1 MFITVVSGA
10 VKGIMPYLM
19 QVEVDTSDGL
29 PMFNM
34 VGFVSGEV
42 REAAERVRVALKN
55 AGYALPPMRITVNLS
70 PADIRK
76 AGIAVDLPVAVGILT
91 AVGEIKPESLK
102 NTLVIGELGLDGEV
116 KAVSGV
122 LPMVSH
128 AYKCGFD
135 TCILPV
141 DNAAEGAVVQGMKI
155 IGVENLAEAVAYLKT
170 DRDERDFLIAPTVVD
185 VDKLFRDANPVE
197 EYLKGIDFAEING
210 QSAVK
215 RAVEIAAA
223 GYHHI
228 LIIGP
233 PGSGKSMV
241 AKRIPS
247 IMPPLS
253 REEALEVSS
262 IYSVAG
268 MLKKG
273 ETLITRRPFMSPH
286 HSITEAALAGGGTIP
301 HPGVISLSHRGVMF
315 LDEMAEFK
323 RNTLNLLRQ
332 PLEDRVVH
340 IARSGGSFSF
350 PADLLL
356 VGAMN
361 PCPCGYYPDLNKCKC
376 SEGEISKY
384 LGRISGPILDRI
396 DICVEAAKIDVSE
409 LSHGT
414 GCNESSS
421 EIRKRV
427 IKAVRIQ
434 QMRFKNDVIRFNSE
448 MSPAQ
453 IQRYCRLGMQEQRL
467 MERIFTTMD
476 LSARAYH
483 KVLRIARTI
492 ADLDG
497 SETIQSAHL
506 SEAACYRMMD
516 SKYFGTSTRF
526 RSQHIE
532 QGHIGMADNKIV
544 LTNDYKIDQESGK
557 RGA

>member
-1 MFITVVSGA
+1 MFSTVVSGA

-34 VGFVSGEV
+34 VGFVSGDV

-55 AGYALPPMRITVNLS
+55 AGYPLPPMRITVNLS

-76 AGIAVDLPVAVGILT
+76 SGIAVDLPVAIGILT
-91 AVGEIKPESLK
+91 AVGEIDSENLK
-102 NTLVIGELGLDGEV
+102 DTLVIGELGLDGEV

-128 AYKCGFD
+128 AFKCGFK
-135 TCILPV
+135 TCILPA
-141 DNAAEGAVVQGMKI
+141 DNAREGAVVQGMKI
-155 IGVENLAEAVAYLKT
+155 VGVESLSEAVAYLKT
-170 DRDERDFLIAPTVVD
+170 DADERDEIIPPTVVD
-185 VDKLFRDANPVE
+185 VDELFREAGSYED
-197 EYLKGIDFAEING
+197 YLKGIDFSEING
-210 QSAVK
+210 QAAVK

-228 LIIGP
+228 LLIGP

-286 HSITEAALAGGGTIP
+286 HSITESALAGGGTIP

-332 PLEDRVVH
+332 PLEDREVH
-340 IARSGGSFSF
+340 IARSGGNFSY

-376 SEGEISKY
+376 SEGEITKY

-396 DICVEAAKIDVSE
+396 DICIEAAKIDVSE

-414 GCNESSS
+414 QCNESSAD
-421 EIRKRV
+421 IRKRV
-427 IKAVRIQ
+427 TAAVKVQ
-434 QMRFKNDVIRFNSE
+434 QRRFEKEGIRFNSE
-448 MSPAQ
+448 MNPSQ
-453 IQRYCRLGMQEQRL
+453 IQKYCKLGIQEQRL

-483 KVLRIARTI
+483 KVLRVARTI
-492 ADLDG
+492 ADLEG
-497 SETIQSAHL
+497 AERIEASHL
-506 SEAACYRMMD
+506 TEAACYRMMD
-516 SKYFGTSTRF
+516 TKYFSKSGLSAEQSIAGKTSVNMRKPAEGGT
-526 RSQHIE
+526 
-532 QGHIGMADNKIV
+532 
-544 LTNDYKIDQESGK
+544 L
-557 RGA
+557 

>member
-1 MFITVVSGA
+1 MFSTVVSGA

-34 VGFVSGEV
+34 VGFVSGDV

-55 AGYALPPMRITVNLS
+55 AGYPLPPMRITVNLS

-76 AGIAVDLPVAVGILT
+76 SGIAVDLPVAVGILT
-91 AVGEIKPESLK
+91 AIGEIDEGSLK
-102 NTLVIGELGLDGEV
+102 DTLVIGELGLDGEV

-122 LPMVSH
+122 LPMVSY
-128 AYKCGFD
+128 AYKCGFK
-135 TCILPV
+135 TCILPA
-141 DNAAEGAVVQGMKI
+141 DNAREGAVVQGMKI
-155 IGVENLAEAVAYLKT
+155 IGVESLSEVVAYFKT
-170 DRDERDFLIAPTVVD
+170 DEKDRDQVIFPTKVD
-185 VDKLFRDANPVE
+185 VDSLFKESGNYED
-197 EYLKGIDFAEING
+197 YLKGIDFAEING
-210 QSAVK
+210 QSSVK

-228 LIIGP
+228 LLIGP

-286 HSITEAALAGGGTIP
+286 HSITESALAGGGNIP

-332 PLEDRVVH
+332 PLEDREVH
-340 IARSGGSFSF
+340 IARSGGNFSY
-350 PADLLL
+350 PADILL

-376 SEGEISKY
+376 SENEILKY

-396 DICVEAAKIDVSE
+396 DICIEAAKIDVSE

-414 GCNESSS
+414 SCNETSAQ
-421 EIRKRV
+421 IRKRV
-427 IKAVRIQ
+427 MEAVKIQ
-434 QMRFKNDVIRFNSE
+434 QRRFEKDKIRFNSE
-448 MSPAQ
+448 MNPMQ
-453 IQRYCRLGMQEQRL
+453 IQKYCRLGMKEQRL
-467 MERIFTTMD
+467 MEQIFNTMD

-483 KVLRIARTI
+483 KVLRLARTI

-497 SETIQSAHL
+497 AEQIEARHL
-506 SEAACYRMMD
+506 TEAACYRMMD
-516 SKYFGTSTRF
+516 AKYFGKSGLAA
-526 RSQHIE
+526 E
-532 QGHIGMADNKIV
+532 QNIAAK
-544 LTNDYKIDQESGK
+544 YAK
-557 RGA
+557 RGV

>member
-1 MFITVVSGA
+1 MFSTVVSGA

-34 VGFVSGEV
+34 VGFMSGEV
-42 REAAERVRVALKN
+42 KEASERVRVALKN
-55 AGYALPPMRITVNLS
+55 AGYPLPPMRITVNLS

-76 AGIAVDLPVAVGILT
+76 SGIAVDLPVAIGILT
-91 AVGEIKPESLK
+91 AIGEIDPDSLK
-102 NTLVIGELGLDGEV
+102 DTLVIGELGLDGEV

-122 LPMVSH
+122 LPMVTH
-128 AYKCGFD
+128 AFGKGYK
-135 TCILPV
+135 TCILPR
-141 DNAAEGAVVQGMKI
+141 DNAGEGAVVSGMKI
-155 IGVENLAEAVAYLKT
+155 IGVSSLSEAAAYLKSEAA
-170 DRDERDFLIAPTVVD
+170 DRDSLIEPTVVD
-185 VDKLFRDANPVE
+185 IDELFTDQNGME
-197 EYLKGIDFAEING
+197 MNLGGMDFSEVNG

-228 LIIGP
+228 LLIGP

-253 REEALEVSS
+253 RDEALEVSS

-286 HSITEAALAGGGTIP
+286 HSITEAALAGGGSVP

-332 PLEDRVVH
+332 PLEDREVH
-340 IARSGGSFSF
+340 IARSGGNFSY
-350 PADLLL
+350 PADILL

-376 SEGEISKY
+376 SENEITRY

-396 DICVEAAKIDVSE
+396 DICIEAAKIDVGE
-409 LSHGT
+409 LSHSGA
-414 GCNESSS
+414 CNESSAD
-421 EIRKRV
+421 IRKRV
-427 IKAVRIQ
+427 IRATKIQ
-434 QMRFKNDVIRFNSE
+434 GKRFEREGIRFNSE
-448 MSPAQ
+448 MSPLQ
-453 IQRYCRLGMQEQRL
+453 IQKYCKLGMQEQRL

-483 KVLRIARTI
+483 KVLRVARTI

-497 SETIQSAHL
+497 SERIEAAHL

-516 SKYFGTSTRF
+516 SKYFSKSGTDAEIR
-526 RSQHIE
+526 I
-532 QGHIGMADNKIV
+532 AV
-544 LTNDYKIDQESGK
+544 
-557 RGA
+557 RGGAL

>member
-1 MFITVVSGA
+1 MFSTVVSGA

-29 PMFNM
+29 PMFSM
-34 VGFVSGEV
+34 VGFMSSDV

-55 AGYALPPMRITVNLS
+55 AGYPLPPMRITVNLS

-76 AGIAVDLPVAVGILT
+76 SGIAVDLPVAVGILT
-91 AVGEIKPESLK
+91 AIGEIEEESLK
-102 NTLVIGELGLDGEV
+102 DTIVIGELGLDGEV

-128 AYKCGFD
+128 AYKCGYK
-135 TCILPV
+135 TCILPA
-141 DNAAEGAVVQGMKI
+141 DNAREGAVVQGMKI
-155 IGVENLAEAVAYLKT
+155 IGVESLSEVVAYFKSAKE
-170 DRDERDFLIAPTVVD
+170 ERDQIIAPTVVD
-185 VDKLFRDANPVE
+185 VDALFTETGSYED
-197 EYLKGIDFAEING
+197 YLKGIDFAEING

-228 LIIGP
+228 LLIGP

-286 HSITEAALAGGGTIP
+286 HSITESALAGGGNIP

-332 PLEDRVVH
+332 PLEDREVH
-340 IARSGGSFSF
+340 IARSGGNFSY
-350 PADLLL
+350 PADILL

-376 SEGEISKY
+376 SEKEILKY

-396 DICVEAAKIDVSE
+396 DICIEAAKIDVSE

-414 GCNESSS
+414 QCNESSAD
-421 EIRKRV
+421 IRKRV
-427 IKAVRIQ
+427 MEAVKIQ
-434 QMRFKNDVIRFNSE
+434 QKRFEKDGIRFNSE
-448 MSPAQ
+448 MNPTQ
-453 IQRYCRLGMQEQRL
+453 IQRYCKLGMKEQRL
-467 MERIFTTMD
+467 MEQIFNTMD

-483 KVLRIARTI
+483 KVLRLARTI

-497 SETIQSAHL
+497 AEQIEARHL
-506 SEAACYRMMD
+506 TEAACYRMMD
-516 SKYFGTSTRF
+516 AKYFGKSGLAV
-526 RSQHIE
+526 E
-532 QGHIGMADNKIV
+532 QNNAAKYAG
-544 LTNDYKIDQESGK
+544 

>member
-1 MFITVVSGA
+1 MFSTVVSGA

-29 PMFNM
+29 PMFSM
-34 VGFVSGEV
+34 VGFMSSDV

-55 AGYALPPMRITVNLS
+55 AGYPLPPMRITVNLS

-76 AGIAVDLPVAVGILT
+76 SGIAVDLPVAVGILT
-91 AVGEIKPESLK
+91 AIGEIEEESLK
-102 NTLVIGELGLDGEV
+102 DTIVIGELGLDGEV

-128 AYKCGFD
+128 AYKCGYK
-135 TCILPV
+135 TCILPA
-141 DNAAEGAVVQGMKI
+141 DNAREGAVVQGMKI
-155 IGVENLAEAVAYLKT
+155 IGVESLSEAVAYFKS
-170 DRDERDFLIAPTVVD
+170 DKEERDQIIAPTVVD
-185 VDKLFRDANPVE
+185 VDALFTETGSYED
-197 EYLKGIDFAEING
+197 YLKGIDFAEING

-228 LIIGP
+228 LLIGP

-286 HSITEAALAGGGTIP
+286 HSITESALAGGGNIP

-332 PLEDRVVH
+332 PLEDREVH
-340 IARSGGSFSF
+340 IARSGGNFSY
-350 PADLLL
+350 PADILL

-361 PCPCGYYPDLNKCKC
+361 PCPCGYYPDLNKCMC
-376 SEGEISKY
+376 SEKEILKY

-396 DICVEAAKIDVSE
+396 DICIEAAKIDVSE

-414 GCNESSS
+414 QCNESSAD
-421 EIRKRV
+421 IRKRV
-427 IKAVRIQ
+427 MEAVKIQ
-434 QMRFKNDVIRFNSE
+434 QKRFEKDGIRFNSE
-448 MSPAQ
+448 MNPAQ
-453 IQRYCRLGMQEQRL
+453 IQRYCKLGMKEQRL
-467 MERIFTTMD
+467 MEQIFNTMD

-483 KVLRIARTI
+483 KVLRLARTI

-497 SETIQSAHL
+497 AEQIEARHL
-506 SEAACYRMMD
+506 TEAACYRMMD
-516 SKYFGTSTRF
+516 AKYFGKSGLAA
-526 RSQHIE
+526 E
-532 QGHIGMADNKIV
+532 QNIAAKYAG
-544 LTNDYKIDQESGK
+544 

>member
-1 MFITVVSGA
+1 MFSTVVSGA

-29 PMFNM
+29 PMFSM
-34 VGFVSGEV
+34 VGFMSSDV

-55 AGYALPPMRITVNLS
+55 AGYPLPPMRITVNLS

-76 AGIAVDLPVAVGILT
+76 SGIAVDLPVAVGILT
-91 AVGEIKPESLK
+91 AIGEIEEESLK
-102 NTLVIGELGLDGEV
+102 DTIVIGELGLDGEV

-128 AYKCGFD
+128 AYKCGYK
-135 TCILPV
+135 TCILPA
-141 DNAAEGAVVQGMKI
+141 DNAREGAVVQGMKI
-155 IGVENLAEAVAYLKT
+155 IGVESLSEVVAYFKS
-170 DRDERDFLIAPTVVD
+170 DKEERDQIIAPTVVD
-185 VDKLFRDANPVE
+185 VDALFTETGSYED
-197 EYLKGIDFAEING
+197 YLKGIDFAEING

-228 LIIGP
+228 LLIGP

-286 HSITEAALAGGGTIP
+286 HSITESALAGGGNIP

-332 PLEDRVVH
+332 PLEDREVH
-340 IARSGGSFSF
+340 IARSGGNFSY
-350 PADLLL
+350 PADILL

-376 SEGEISKY
+376 SEKEILKY

-396 DICVEAAKIDVSE
+396 DICIEAAKIDVSE

-414 GCNESSS
+414 QCNESSAD
-421 EIRKRV
+421 IRKRV
-427 IKAVRIQ
+427 MEAVKIQ
-434 QMRFKNDVIRFNSE
+434 QKRFEKDGIRFNSE
-448 MSPAQ
+448 MNPTQ
-453 IQRYCRLGMQEQRL
+453 IQRYCKLGMKEQRL
-467 MERIFTTMD
+467 MEQIFNTMD

-483 KVLRIARTI
+483 KVLRLARTI

-497 SETIQSAHL
+497 AEQIEARHL
-506 SEAACYRMMD
+506 TEAACYRMMD
-516 SKYFGTSTRF
+516 AKYFGKSGLAA
-526 RSQHIE
+526 E
-532 QGHIGMADNKIV
+532 QNIAAKYAG
-544 LTNDYKIDQESGK
+544 

>member
-1 MFITVVSGA
+1 MFSTVVSGA

-29 PMFNM
+29 PMFSM
-34 VGFVSGEV
+34 VGFMSSDV

-55 AGYALPPMRITVNLS
+55 AGYPLPPMRITVNLS

-76 AGIAVDLPVAVGILT
+76 SGIAVDLPVAVGILT
-91 AVGEIKPESLK
+91 AIGEIEEESLK
-102 NTLVIGELGLDGEV
+102 DTIVIGELGLDGEV

-128 AYKCGFD
+128 AYKCGYK
-135 TCILPV
+135 TCILPA
-141 DNAAEGAVVQGMKI
+141 DNAREGAVVQGMKI
-155 IGVENLAEAVAYLKT
+155 IGVESLSEVVAYFKS
-170 DRDERDFLIAPTVVD
+170 DKEERDQIIAPTVVD
-185 VDKLFRDANPVE
+185 VDALFTETGSYED
-197 EYLKGIDFAEING
+197 YLKGIDFAEING

-228 LIIGP
+228 LLIGP

-286 HSITEAALAGGGTIP
+286 HSITESALAGGGNIP

-332 PLEDRVVH
+332 PLEDREVH
-340 IARSGGSFSF
+340 IARSGGNFSY
-350 PADLLL
+350 PADILL

-376 SEGEISKY
+376 SEKEILKY

-396 DICVEAAKIDVSE
+396 DICIEAAKIDVSE

-414 GCNESSS
+414 QCNESSAD
-421 EIRKRV
+421 IRKRV
-427 IKAVRIQ
+427 MEAVKIQ
-434 QMRFKNDVIRFNSE
+434 QKRFEKDGIRFNSE
-448 MSPAQ
+448 MNPTQ
-453 IQRYCRLGMQEQRL
+453 IQRYCKLGMKEQRL
-467 MERIFTTMD
+467 MEQIFNTMD

-483 KVLRIARTI
+483 KALRLARTI

-497 SETIQSAHL
+497 AEQIEARHL
-506 SEAACYRMMD
+506 TEAACYRMMD
-516 SKYFGTSTRF
+516 AKYFGKSGLAA
-526 RSQHIE
+526 E
-532 QGHIGMADNKIV
+532 QNNAAKYAG
-544 LTNDYKIDQESGK
+544 

>member
-1 MFITVVSGA
+1 MFSTVVSGA

-34 VGFVSGEV
+34 VGFMSGEV
-42 REAAERVRVALKN
+42 REASERVRVALKN
-55 AGYALPPMRITVNLS
+55 AGFALPPMRITVNLS

-76 AGIAVDLPVAVGILT
+76 SGIAVDLPVAVGILT
-91 AVGEIKPESLK
+91 ATGEISPDALK
-102 NTLVIGELGLDGEV
+102 DTIVIGELGLDGEV
-116 KAVSGV
+116 KAVSGI
-122 LPMVSH
+122 LPMVTH
-128 AYKCGFD
+128 AYAKGYK
-135 TCILPV
+135 TCILPS
-141 DNAAEGAVVQGMKI
+141 DNAREGAVVQGMKI
-155 IGVENLAEAVAYLKT
+155 IGVNSLSEVVAYLKT
-170 DRDERDFLIAPTVVD
+170 DKAEQNMLIRPTTVD
-185 VDKLFRDANPVE
+185 IDSLFKNAE
-197 EYLKGIDFAEING
+197 YHEGYLKGMDFSEING

-228 LIIGP
+228 LLIGP

-253 REEALEVSS
+253 RDEALEVSS

-273 ETLITRRPFMSPH
+273 ETLMTRRPFMSPH
-286 HSITEAALAGGGTIP
+286 HSITEAALAGGGNIP

-332 PLEDRVVH
+332 PLEDREVH
-340 IARSGGSFSF
+340 IARSGGNFSY

-376 SEGEISKY
+376 SESEITKY

-396 DICVEAAKIDVSE
+396 DICIEAAKIDVSE
-409 LSHGT
+409 LNHGAQ
-414 GCNESSS
+414 CNETSA

-427 IKAVRIQ
+427 MRTVEIQ
-434 QMRFKNDVIRFNSE
+434 NKRFAHEGIRFNSE
-448 MSPAQ
+448 MSPRQ
-453 IQRYCRLGMQEQRL
+453 IQKYCKLGIKEQRL
-467 MERIFTTMD
+467 MEQIFSTMD

-483 KVLRIARTI
+483 KVLRLARTI
-492 ADLDG
+492 ADL
-497 SETIQSAHL
+497 EQSDNIESRHL
-506 SEAACYRMMD
+506 TEAACYRMMD
-516 SKYFGTSTRF
+516 SKYFSKSGAAAERRTS
-526 RSQHIE
+526 
-532 QGHIGMADNKIV
+532 
-544 LTNDYKIDQESGK
+544 
-557 RGA
+557 

>member
-1 MFITVVSGA
+1 MFSTVVSGA

-34 VGFVSGEV
+34 VGFISGDV

-55 AGYALPPMRITVNLS
+55 AGYPLPPMRITVNLS

-76 AGIAVDLPVAVGILT
+76 SGIAVDLPVAIGILT
-91 AVGEIKPESLK
+91 AVGEIDSENLK
-102 NTLVIGELGLDGEV
+102 DTLVIGELGLDGEV

-128 AYKCGFD
+128 AFKCGFK
-135 TCILPV
+135 TCILPE
-141 DNAAEGAVVQGMKI
+141 DNAREGAVVQGMKI
-155 IGVENLAEAVAYLKT
+155 VGVESLSEAVAYLKT
-170 DRDERDFLIAPTVVD
+170 DADERDEIIPPTVVD
-185 VDKLFRDANPVE
+185 VDELFREAGSYED
-197 EYLKGIDFAEING
+197 YLKGIDFSEING
-210 QSAVK
+210 QAAVK

-228 LIIGP
+228 LLIGP

-286 HSITEAALAGGGTIP
+286 HSITESALAGGGTIP

-332 PLEDRVVH
+332 PLEDREVH
-340 IARSGGSFSF
+340 IARSGGNFSY

-376 SEGEISKY
+376 SEGEITKY

-396 DICVEAAKIDVSE
+396 DICIEAAKIDVSE

-414 GCNESSS
+414 QCNESSAD
-421 EIRKRV
+421 IRKRV
-427 IKAVRIQ
+427 TAAVKVQ
-434 QMRFKNDVIRFNSE
+434 QRRFEKEGIRFNSE
-448 MSPAQ
+448 MNPSQ
-453 IQRYCRLGMQEQRL
+453 IQKYCKLGIQEQRL

-483 KVLRIARTI
+483 KVLRVARTI
-492 ADLDG
+492 ADLEN
-497 SETIQSAHL
+497 SERIEASHL
-506 SEAACYRMMD
+506 TEAACYRMMD
-516 SKYFGTSTRF
+516 TKYFSKSGLSAEQSIAGKTSVNLRKPAEGGT
-526 RSQHIE
+526 
-532 QGHIGMADNKIV
+532 
-544 LTNDYKIDQESGK
+544 L
-557 RGA
+557 

>member
-1 MFITVVSGA
+1 MFSTVISGA

-19 QVEVDTSDGL
+19 QVEVDTSDGI

-34 VGFVSGEV
+34 VGFMSSDV
-42 REAAERVRVALKN
+42 REAAERVKVALKN
-55 AGYALPPMRITVNLS
+55 AGYPLPPMRITVNLS

-76 AGIAVDLPVAVGILT
+76 SGIAVDLPVAVGILS
-91 AVGEIKPESLK
+91 AVGEIQADALED
-102 NTLVIGELGLDGEV
+102 TIVIGELGLDGEV
-116 KAVSGV
+116 KAVSGI
-122 LPMVSH
+122 LPMVTH
-128 AYKCGFD
+128 AYSCGFK
-135 TCILPV
+135 TCILPA
-141 DNAAEGAVVQGMKI
+141 DNAREGAVVQGMKV
-155 IGVENLAEAVAYLKT
+155 IGVSSLSEVVAYLKT
-170 DRDERDFLIAPTVVD
+170 DKEERNSLIMPTLVD
-185 VDKLFRDANPVE
+185 VDALFKNEECRDD
-197 EYLKGIDFAEING
+197 YLKGMDFAEING

-215 RAVEIAAA
+215 RAVEIATA

-228 LIIGP
+228 LLIGP

-253 REEALEVSS
+253 RDEALEVSS

-286 HSITEAALAGGGTIP
+286 HSITESALAGGGLYP

-332 PLEDRVVH
+332 PLEDREVH
-340 IARSGGSFSF
+340 IARSGGNFSY

-376 SEGEISKY
+376 SESEIRKY

-396 DICVEAAKIDVSE
+396 DISIEAAKVDVSE

-414 GCNESSS
+414 ACNETSA

-427 IKAVRIQ
+427 MRTVEIQ
-434 QMRFKNDVIRFNSE
+434 RKRFVCEGIRFNSE
-448 MSPAQ
+448 MSPKQ
-453 IQRYCRLGMQEQRL
+453 IQKYCKLGIKEQRL
-467 MERIFTTMD
+467 MEQIFNTMD

-483 KVLRIARTI
+483 KVLRVARTI
-492 ADLDG
+492 ADLEC
-497 SETIQSAHL
+497 SENIEARHL
-506 SEAACYRMMD
+506 TEAACYRMMD
-516 SKYFGTSTRF
+516 SKYFSKRVSE
-526 RSQHIE
+526 RS
-532 QGHIGMADNKIV
+532 V
-544 LTNDYKIDQESGK
+544 S
-557 RGA
+557 

>member
-1 MFITVVSGA
+1 MFSTVVSGA

-34 VGFVSGEV
+34 VGFVSGDV

-55 AGYALPPMRITVNLS
+55 AGYPLPPMRITVNLS

-76 AGIAVDLPVAVGILT
+76 SGIAVDLPVAIGILT
-91 AVGEIKPESLK
+91 AVGEIDSENLK
-102 NTLVIGELGLDGEV
+102 DTLVIGELGLDGEV

-128 AYKCGFD
+128 AFKCGFK
-135 TCILPV
+135 TCILPA
-141 DNAAEGAVVQGMKI
+141 DNAREGAVVQGMKI
-155 IGVENLAEAVAYLKT
+155 VGVESLSEAVAYLKT
-170 DRDERDFLIAPTVVD
+170 DADERDEIIPPTVVD
-185 VDKLFRDANPVE
+185 VDELFREAGSYED
-197 EYLKGIDFAEING
+197 YLKGIDFSEING
-210 QSAVK
+210 QAAVK

-228 LIIGP
+228 LLIGP

-332 PLEDRVVH
+332 PLEDREVH
-340 IARSGGSFSF
+340 IARSGGNFSY

-376 SEGEISKY
+376 SEGEITKY

-396 DICVEAAKIDVSE
+396 DICIEAAKIDVSE

-414 GCNESSS
+414 QCNESSAD
-421 EIRKRV
+421 IRKRV
-427 IKAVRIQ
+427 TAAVKVQ
-434 QMRFKNDVIRFNSE
+434 QRRFEKEGIRFNSE
-448 MSPAQ
+448 MNPSQ
-453 IQRYCRLGMQEQRL
+453 IQKYCKLGIQEQRL

-483 KVLRIARTI
+483 KVLRVARTI
-492 ADLDG
+492 ADLEG
-497 SETIQSAHL
+497 AERIEASHL
-506 SEAACYRMMD
+506 TEAACYRMMD
-516 SKYFGTSTRF
+516 TKYFSKSGLSAEQSIAGKTSVNLRKPAEGGT
-526 RSQHIE
+526 
-532 QGHIGMADNKIV
+532 
-544 LTNDYKIDQESGK
+544 L
-557 RGA
+557 

>member
-1 MFITVVSGA
+1 MFSTVVSGA

-19 QVEVDTSDGL
+19 HVEVDTSDGL

-34 VGFVSGEV
+34 VGFMSGEV
-42 REAAERVRVALKN
+42 REASERVRVALKN
-55 AGYALPPMRITVNLS
+55 AGYPLPPMRITVNLS

-76 AGIAVDLPVAVGILT
+76 SGIAVDLPVAVGILS
-91 AVGEIKPESLK
+91 AIGEISPDALK
-102 NTLVIGELGLDGEV
+102 DTVVIGELGLDGDV
-116 KAVSGV
+116 KAVSGI
-122 LPMVSH
+122 LPMVAEAH
-128 AYKCGFD
+128 KKGFK
-135 TCILPV
+135 TCILPA
-141 DNAAEGAVVQGMKI
+141 DNAREGAVVQGMRI
-155 IGVENLAEAVAYLKT
+155 IGVNSLSEVVAYLKT
-170 DRDERDFLIAPTVVD
+170 DKAEQDLLISPTTVNLEQ
-185 VDKLFRDANPVE
+185 LFKNAEYHED
-197 EYLKGIDFAEING
+197 YLKGMDFAEING

-228 LIIGP
+228 LLIGP

-253 REEALEVSS
+253 MDEALEVSS

-286 HSITEAALAGGGTIP
+286 HSITECAIVGGGNIP

-332 PLEDRVVH
+332 PLEDREVH
-340 IARSGGSFSF
+340 IARSGGTFSY

-361 PCPCGYYPDLNKCKC
+361 PCPCGHYPDLNKCKC
-376 SEGEISKY
+376 SESEITRY

-396 DICVEAAKIDVSE
+396 DICIEAAKIDVSE
-409 LSHGT
+409 LSHGAQ
-414 GCNESSS
+414 CNETSA

-427 IKAVRIQ
+427 MRTVDIQ
-434 QMRFKNDVIRFNSE
+434 KKRFERDGIRFNSE
-448 MSPAQ
+448 MSPML
-453 IQRYCRLGMQEQRL
+453 IQKYCKLGMKEQRL
-467 MERIFTTMD
+467 MEQIFTTMD
-476 LSARAYH
+476 LSARTYH
-483 KVLRIARTI
+483 KVLRVARTI
-492 ADLDG
+492 ADL
-497 SETIQSAHL
+497 ECCERIEARHL
-506 SEAACYRMMD
+506 TEAACYRMMD
-516 SKYFGTSTRF
+516 SKYFNKSG
-526 RSQHIE
+526 RS
-532 QGHIGMADNKIV
+532 A
-544 LTNDYKIDQESGK
+544 
-557 RGA
+557 

>member
-1 MFITVVSGA
+1 MFSTVISGA

-19 QVEVDTSDGL
+19 QVEVDTSDGI

-34 VGFVSGEV
+34 VGFMSSDV
-42 REAAERVRVALKN
+42 REAAERVKVALKN
-55 AGYALPPMRITVNLS
+55 AGYPLPPMRITVNLS

-76 AGIAVDLPVAVGILT
+76 SGIAVDLPVAVGILS
-91 AVGEIKPESLK
+91 AVGEIQADALED
-102 NTLVIGELGLDGEV
+102 TIVIGELGLDGEV
-116 KAVSGV
+116 KAVSGI
-122 LPMVSH
+122 LPMVTH
-128 AYKCGFD
+128 AYSCGFK
-135 TCILPV
+135 TCILPA
-141 DNAAEGAVVQGMKI
+141 DNAREGAVVQGMKV
-155 IGVENLAEAVAYLKT
+155 IGVSSLSEVVAYLKT
-170 DRDERDFLIAPTVVD
+170 DKEERNSLIMPTLVD
-185 VDKLFRDANPVE
+185 VDALFKNAECRDD
-197 EYLKGIDFAEING
+197 YLKGMDFAEING

-215 RAVEIAAA
+215 RAVEIATA

-228 LIIGP
+228 LLIGP

-253 REEALEVSS
+253 RDEALEVSS

-286 HSITEAALAGGGTIP
+286 HSITESALAGGGLYP

-332 PLEDRVVH
+332 PLEDREVH
-340 IARSGGSFSF
+340 IARSGGNFSY

-376 SEGEISKY
+376 SESEIRKY

-396 DICVEAAKIDVSE
+396 DISIEAAKVDVSE

-414 GCNESSS
+414 TCNETSA

-427 IKAVRIQ
+427 MRTVEIQ
-434 QMRFKNDVIRFNSE
+434 RKRFVSEGIRFNSE
-448 MSPAQ
+448 MSPKQ
-453 IQRYCRLGMQEQRL
+453 IQKYCKLGIKEQRL
-467 MERIFTTMD
+467 MEQIFNTMD

-483 KVLRIARTI
+483 KVLRVARTI
-492 ADLDG
+492 ADLEC
-497 SETIQSAHL
+497 SENIEARHL
-506 SEAACYRMMD
+506 TEAACYRMMD
-516 SKYFGTSTRF
+516 SKYFSKRVSE
-526 RSQHIE
+526 RS
-532 QGHIGMADNKIV
+532 V
-544 LTNDYKIDQESGK
+544 S
-557 RGA
+557 

>member
-1 MFITVVSGA
+1 MFSTVVSGA

-34 VGFVSGEV
+34 VGFVSGDV

-55 AGYALPPMRITVNLS
+55 AGYQLPPMRITVNLS

-76 AGIAVDLPVAVGILT
+76 SGIAVDLPVAIGILT
-91 AVGEIKPESLK
+91 AVGEIDSENLK
-102 NTLVIGELGLDGEV
+102 DTLVIGELGLDGEV

-128 AYKCGFD
+128 AFKCGFK
-135 TCILPV
+135 TCILPA
-141 DNAAEGAVVQGMKI
+141 DNAREGAVVQGMKI
-155 IGVENLAEAVAYLKT
+155 VGVESLSEAVAYLKT
-170 DRDERDFLIAPTVVD
+170 DADERDEIIPPTVVD
-185 VDKLFRDANPVE
+185 VDELFREAGSYED
-197 EYLKGIDFAEING
+197 YLKGIDFSEING
-210 QSAVK
+210 QAAVK

-228 LIIGP
+228 LLIGP

-332 PLEDRVVH
+332 PLEDREVH
-340 IARSGGSFSF
+340 IARSGGNFSY

-376 SEGEISKY
+376 SEGEITKY

-396 DICVEAAKIDVSE
+396 DICIEAAKIDVSE

-414 GCNESSS
+414 QCNESSAD
-421 EIRKRV
+421 IRKRV
-427 IKAVRIQ
+427 TAAVKVQ
-434 QMRFKNDVIRFNSE
+434 QRRFEKEGIRFNSE
-448 MSPAQ
+448 MNPSQ
-453 IQRYCRLGMQEQRL
+453 IQKYCKLGIQEQRL

-483 KVLRIARTI
+483 KVLRVARTI
-492 ADLDG
+492 ADLEG
-497 SETIQSAHL
+497 AERIEASHL
-506 SEAACYRMMD
+506 TEAACYRMMD
-516 SKYFGTSTRF
+516 TKYFSKSGLSAEQSIAGKTSVNLRKPAEGGT
-526 RSQHIE
+526 
-532 QGHIGMADNKIV
+532 
-544 LTNDYKIDQESGK
+544 L
-557 RGA
+557 

>member
-1 MFITVVSGA
+1 MFSTVVSGA

-34 VGFVSGEV
+34 VGFISGEV
-42 REAAERVRVALKN
+42 REASERVRVALKN
-55 AGYALPPMRITVNLS
+55 AGYPLPPMRITVNLS

-76 AGIAVDLPVAVGILT
+76 SGIAVDLPVAVGIL
-91 AVGEIKPESLK
+91 AAIGEIPLEAL
-102 NTLVIGELGLDGEV
+102 NDTIVIGELGLDGDI
-116 KAVSGV
+116 KAVSGI
-122 LPMVSH
+122 LPMITH
-128 AYKCGFD
+128 AFANGFK
-135 TCILPV
+135 TCILPS
-141 DNAAEGAVVQGMKI
+141 DNAREGAVVQGMKI
-155 IGVENLAEAVAYLKT
+155 IGASSLSEVVAYLKT
-170 DRDERDFLIAPTVVD
+170 GREDRDKLISPTTVD
-185 VDKLFRDANPVE
+185 VDSLFRSAEYHED
-197 EYLKGIDFAEING
+197 YLKGMDFSEING

-228 LIIGP
+228 LLIGP

-253 REEALEVSS
+253 RDEALEVSS

-286 HSITEAALAGGGTIP
+286 HSITESALAGGGNIP

-332 PLEDRVVH
+332 PLEDREVH
-340 IARSGGSFSF
+340 IARSGGNFSY

-376 SEGEISKY
+376 SESEITRY

-396 DICVEAAKIDVSE
+396 DICIEAAKIDVGE
-409 LSHGT
+409 LSHGAQ
-414 GCNESSS
+414 CNETSAD
-421 EIRKRV
+421 IRKRV
-427 IKAVRIQ
+427 MRTVAIQ
-434 QMRFKNDVIRFNSE
+434 KKRFEKEGIRFNSE
-448 MSPAQ
+448 MSPRQ
-453 IQRYCRLGMQEQRL
+453 IQKYCKLGLKEQRL
-467 MERIFTTMD
+467 MEQIFNTMD

-483 KVLRIARTI
+483 KVLRVARTI
-492 ADLDG
+492 ADLEC
-497 SETIQSAHL
+497 SEYIQAQHL
-506 SEAACYRMMD
+506 TEAACYRMMD
-516 SKYFGTSTRF
+516 SKYFSKAGMSA
-526 RSQHIE
+526 E
-532 QGHIGMADNKIV
+532 QTISAKLKRH
-544 LTNDYKIDQESGK
+544 QEK
-557 RGA
+557 RGFSAERSVS